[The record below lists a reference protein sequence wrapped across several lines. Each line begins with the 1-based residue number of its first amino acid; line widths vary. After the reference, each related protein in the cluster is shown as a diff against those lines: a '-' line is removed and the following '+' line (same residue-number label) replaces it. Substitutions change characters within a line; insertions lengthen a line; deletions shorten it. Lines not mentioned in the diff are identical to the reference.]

1 MVRIFRGGKHMTR
14 IGLLAATAFAV
25 LLPLTAHAE
34 DPTIVG
40 SLTGVKWIAAP
51 PAAGLPKG
59 AEIAALFGDPAKDGQ
74 YANRLKLPSGA
85 LIPPHTHPNDE
96 NVTVLSGTLHVGLG
110 DKVDRSKGTTVT
122 AGGFIRLPKGTPH
135 YAWATGTTI
144 VQSNGVGPSGR
155 DYLNTADK
163 PSKAK

>member
-1 MVRIFRGGKHMTR
+1 MTR
-14 IGLLAATAFAV
+14 IGLFAATAFIA
-25 LLPLTAHAE
+25 LLPLTAQAE
-34 DPTIVG
+34 EPTVIG

-59 AEIAALFGDPAKDGQ
+59 TEVVTLFGDPAKDGQ
-74 YANRLKLPSGA
+74 YANRVRFPSGA
-85 LIPPHTHPNDE
+85 IIPPHTHPNDE

-110 DKVDRSKGTTVT
+110 DKVDRSKATAVT

-144 VQSNGVGPSGR
+144 IQGNNIGPTGR
-155 DYLNTADK
+155 TMLNAADA
-163 PSKAK
+163 PSKK